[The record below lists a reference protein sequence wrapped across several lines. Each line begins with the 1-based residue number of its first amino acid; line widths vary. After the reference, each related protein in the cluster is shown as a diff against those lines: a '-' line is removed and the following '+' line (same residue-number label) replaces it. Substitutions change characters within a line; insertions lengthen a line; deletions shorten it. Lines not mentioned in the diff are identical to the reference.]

1 MNKIIL
7 PKQKAITIFLVF
19 ALSYYISNLLRAIT
33 ATISPNLISEFD
45 LSAGDL
51 GLLGGGYFLGFA
63 AVQIPLGYLLDNKG
77 PKKIV
82 SYFLLIAVLGMISF
96 SLSENFITLLISR
109 ILIGIGVGAC
119 LMGPLTAYRIW
130 YQDETQQRANSW
142 MLMVGAIGMLSSSLP
157 VQFFLPIICYCRI
170 DTYTTDADIIISDTG
185 ITDTDNKLNAIR
197 AESSVYSTL
206 FQIFILG
213 ISMCMIMIVSLNS
226 TSFKKHNP
234 STKMQAVKKWFVLFL
249 LLSGDVSGRI
259 LNTAS
264 TTNGSNIN
272 ETKGNNDGDSSSLTP
287 VAPLVGNDSV
297 STMLTT
303 TTDVTNKALFA
314 LNTRLLATV
323 TVSPSNVRAANNDA
337 VDGDIIMIT
346 PGEVDLSSGQLSVG
360 KALTFECT
368 DPTTK
373 CIFDAKARSSSTRRV
388 IYDTHG
394 KTATS
399 RYVGLEITGGYT
411 VRLKRNNRKRRSQ
424 HRSVVGSRSKKTT
437 N

>member
-157 VQFFLPIICYCRI
+157 VQFFLPIIGWRMIFITLALLTIFCIILIIFFIPNWNKANIQSNSNDNGSLKEIWNNSFFKSLVPMGFFNYGGLFAI
-170 DTYTTDADIIISDTG
+170 QTLWAGPWMIKVSGYTPEQSANGLFLIYFSLLISFLSWGYLVPKISKNVSD
-185 ITDTDNKLNAIR
+185 AIR
-197 AESSVYSTL
+197 LLKFGAPLNLIVLAFIIYLGPKAGAYHWAFFAVSSV
-206 FQIFILG
+206 
-213 ISMCMIMIVSLNS
+213 
-226 TSFKKHNP
+226 
-234 STKMQAVKKWFVLFL
+234 FL
-249 LLSGDVSGRI
+249 
-259 LNTAS
+259 
-264 TTNGSNIN
+264 
-272 ETKGNNDGDSSSLTP
+272 SLTQP
-287 VAPLVGNDSV
+287 AVGMAFS
-297 STMLTT
+297 L
-303 TTDVTNKALFA
+303 
-314 LNTRLLATV
+314 
-323 TVSPSNVRAANNDA
+323 SNA
-337 VDGDIIMIT
+337 
-346 PGEVDLSSGQLSVG
+346 G
-360 KALTFECT
+360 KALTSFNLLLFIGAFALQWIIGVIIDLTMNLGYSEISGFRFAM
-368 DPTTK
+368 
-373 CIFDAKARSSSTRRV
+373 IFFLL
-388 IYDTHG
+388 
-394 KTATS
+394 TS
-399 RYVGLEITGGYT
+399 FFSYLFFLI
-411 VRLKRNNRKRRSQ
+411 RNYKN
-424 HRSVVGSRSKKTT
+424 
-437 N
+437 